1 MDIKEAI
8 ESLGGKCSKCSES
21 KEQLLRFHFKG
32 NAPNIIYFF
41 SDHVNSATEQEV
53 KEKLSK
59 CELFCL
65 ECIRDLKVRKNLK

>member
-32 NAPNIIYFF
+32 NAPNIIYF
-41 SDHVNSATEQEV
+41 SQIMLIVQQSKKSKKNYLSVNCFVLNAFE
-53 KEKLSK
+53 
-59 CELFCL
+59 
-65 ECIRDLKVRKNLK
+65 I